1 MHDPDCIFCKIIDGR
16 IPSRKLYEDDL
27 IFAFHDIRPVAPV
40 HFLIIPKAHIPTL
53 SDAEPAHEAVLG
65 RMLAKAGDLAR
76 EAGCTDGF
84 RTLINCGR
92 VGRQEVY
99 HLHMHVVGGPDPLP
113 PMIVFER

>member
-1 MHDPDCIFCKIIDGR
+1 
-16 IPSRKLYEDDL
+16 
-27 IFAFHDIRPVAPV
+27 
-40 HFLIIPKAHIPTL
+40 
-53 SDAEPAHEAVLG
+53 
-65 RMLAKAGDLAR
+65 MLAKAGDLAR
-76 EAGCTDGF
+76 DAGCTDGY